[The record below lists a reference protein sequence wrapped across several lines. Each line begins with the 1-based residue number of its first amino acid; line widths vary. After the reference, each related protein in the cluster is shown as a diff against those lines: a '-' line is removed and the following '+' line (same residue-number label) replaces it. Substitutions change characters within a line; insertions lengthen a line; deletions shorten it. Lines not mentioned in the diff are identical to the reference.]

1 LFLHITGR
9 RPDGY
14 HLLQTA
20 FQFLDY
26 GDRLQFEVTESPDI
40 QLMTASDDVPE
51 EDNLI
56 VRAARCLQ
64 QATGTQQGARI
75 GIDKCLPM
83 GGGLGG
89 GSSNAATTLVA
100 LNFLWKTGL
109 DQTNLARLGLE
120 LGADVPIFVAGYAAW
135 AEGVGEALTPISP
148 AEPWFVV
155 IKPRCHVSTKEIF
168 CDPELTRD
176 CEPIKISRFLSG
188 EGSNVCEPIVK
199 KHYGEVAEALDWL
212 AQFAPPRMTGT
223 GACVFAAFDSQ
234 QQAQQVMAALPTD
247 WQGFVA
253 KGCNQSP
260 LARFVAAL

>member
-1 LFLHITGR
+1 MGHASQGFYEASGVKCAYCDCRLEKTLSEVLSWPSPAKLNLFLHITGR

-40 QLMTASDDVPE
+40 QLMTAFDDVPE

-100 LNFLWKTGL
+100 LNFFVENGL
-109 DQTNLARLGLE
+109 GSNQSGALRVGIRRRCADFCSWLCRLGR
-120 LGADVPIFVAGYAAW
+120 GCGRSTYAD
-135 AEGVGEALTPISP
+135 
-148 AEPWFVV
+148 
-155 IKPRCHVSTKEIF
+155 KPRRTLVCGGKASLSCVNE
-168 CDPELTRD
+168 RN
-176 CEPIKISRFLSG
+176 FL
-188 EGSNVCEPIVK
+188 
-199 KHYGEVAEALDWL
+199 
-212 AQFAPPRMTGT
+212 
-223 GACVFAAFDSQ
+223 
-234 QQAQQVMAALPTD
+234 
-247 WQGFVA
+247 
-253 KGCNQSP
+253 
-260 LARFVAAL
+260 